1 VPPSL
6 PAPPDDP
13 PLFLRRRRA
22 QPPRAPWA
30 RSSDSDPEED
40 SGTPEE
46 YDGGANGR
54 DSGDISNGGG
64 DAEAARGGDAV
75 GEEEREK
82 WNMALYPDGSNDAG
96 WYVSKLE

>member
-1 VPPSL
+1 VPLSPST
-6 PAPPDDP
+6 PPEDP

-22 QPPRAPWA
+22 QPSRAQWA

-40 SGTPEE
+40 SGPPEE

-75 GEEEREK
+75 GEEEREE
-82 WNMALYPDGSNDAG
+82 WNMALYSNGSNDEG